1 MDLADVGEVGML
13 ARVDGAKTRAVGDCC
28 RDLWVRFRCWVVGV
42 ETGGEQC
49 GAAKWLRLGKGGGVR
64 NGGLVKR

>member
-1 MDLADVGEVGML
+1 ML
-13 ARVDGAKTRAVGDCC
+13 ARVDSAEARTEGDCR
-28 RDLWVRFRCWVVGV
+28 RDVLVRFWCRVVRV